1 MAIAWPEFKRSIA
14 PRNKHFPKP
23 FGLGYRARRAHALAD
38 LADRPCTGGFQP
50 RTLSLGWS
58 SRKCDLEPARSE
70 GTIDCRSR
78 LRGYRQRQGHNC
90 QFHLHVRILQDNDGL
105 D

>member
-1 MAIAWPEFKRSIA
+1 VAIAWPEHKRSIA
-14 PRNKHFPKP
+14 PRKKHFPKA
-23 FGLGYRARRAHALAD
+23 FRLGYRVRRAHARAD
-38 LADRPCTGGFQP
+38 LGDTLRGGGFQP
-50 RTLSLGWS
+50 RTWSLGWS

-90 QFHLHVRILQDNDGL
+90 QFHFHVRILQDNDGL